1 MPLSRINDCVLYRGG
16 GGGRRGGFRDDD
28 DWDDR
33 PPRRDFGRRDDDWE
47 DRPSRRFRDDS
58 QERGYGGEYFYSY
71 TSKEFGNDSA
81 QDSRIWFNTS
91 KQDKI
96 QMDMNFLLADIS
108 TIANMFIY
116 IFQRQNISCSKSN
129 FTK

>member
-1 MPLSRINDCVLYRGG
+1 MPLPSINKCVLYRGG

-81 QDSRIWFNTS
+81 PG
-91 KQDKI
+91 
-96 QMDMNFLLADIS
+96 L
-108 TIANMFIY
+108 
-116 IFQRQNISCSKSN
+116 
-129 FTK
+129 

>member
-1 MPLSRINDCVLYRGG
+1 MPLPRINECVLYRGG

-71 TSKEFGNDSA
+71 TLKSLVMTLP

-91 KQDKI
+91 KQDQI
-96 QMDMNFLLADIS
+96 QMDMNVSENA
-108 TIANMFIY
+108 
-116 IFQRQNISCSKSN
+116 
-129 FTK
+129 